1 MSKMEKISVES
12 KQREELVEITRQIKS
27 AVRNLQIQDGS
38 IIVYVPHTTAGVVIN
53 ESADPSVGKDIVN
66 YLGKMIPK
74 NSNYLHTEGNSDAH
88 IKASILG
95 NSQIIPISDGDIV
108 LGTWQ
113 GIFFA
118 EFDGPRSRKVLV
130 GKS

>member
-1 MSKMEKISVES
+1 MNEMETVSVES
-12 KQREELVEITRQIKS
+12 KQREELVEITRQVKM
-27 AVRNLQIQDGS
+27 AVRNLQIRNGS

-66 YLGKMIPK
+66 FLGKMVPQ
-74 NSNYLHTEGNSDAH
+74 NSNYLHAEGNSDAH
-88 IKASILG
+88 IKASLLG
-95 NSQIIPISDGDIV
+95 NSQIIPVSEGEIL

-130 GKS
+130 GES